1 MKFLLSFLFIILT
14 SISFS
19 AKLTMDVGGT
29 YKFHGTYQVDE
40 KNLFMTYQ
48 NFWTMTTN
56 TPHVFKGN
64 CSGIIKINAGNQV
77 NDIMCHG
84 KNGEDYWYAA
94 FNEIAKGDMQ
104 AATSGFTII
113 EAKGPF

>member
-1 MKFLLSFLFIILT
+1 MKFLLSFLFITLT

-29 YKFHGTYQVDE
+29 YKFYGTYQVDE

-64 CSGIIKINAGNQV
+64 CSGIIKI
-77 NDIMCHG
+77 
-84 KNGEDYWYAA
+84 
-94 FNEIAKGDMQ
+94 Q
-104 AATSGFTII
+104 AT
-113 EAKGPF
+113 K

>member
-56 TPHVFKGN
+56 TPHVAYGT
-64 CSGIIKINAGNQV
+64 CSGTVKTKSKEQIYDFYQ
-77 NDIMCHG
+77 
-84 KNGEDYWYAA
+84 
-94 FNEIAKGDMQ
+94 F
-104 AATSGFTII
+104 
-113 EAKGPF
+113 